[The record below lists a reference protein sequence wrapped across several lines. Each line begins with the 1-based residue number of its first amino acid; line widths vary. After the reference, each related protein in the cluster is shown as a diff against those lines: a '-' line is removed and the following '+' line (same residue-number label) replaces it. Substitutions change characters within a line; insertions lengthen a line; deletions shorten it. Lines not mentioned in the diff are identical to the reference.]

1 MMSAQQPQ
9 ESTDFSKMS
18 LKQLKDL
25 LKSMK
30 VKGVSRL
37 NKKQMLSLLNQ
48 RETEKVATPVATPV
62 AKPVKKTRKS
72 KKVVVEPVKESTP
85 EPVKESTPEPVKE
98 STPEPV
104 KESTPEPVK
113 ESTPE
118 PVKESTPEPVKES
131 STPEPVKESTPEPVK
146 EGKSVEKM
154 SLTELKNICRENQI
168 KGFSKMKKKVIV
180 ALLTPLFFTNDAD
193 VVEEKTYL
201 HSVFDEQDDV
211 VESLDYLNTMN
222 LKTLRLLSKK
232 YKLKKYSKLNRQD
245 LVTLVANRTLVTS
258 NEKIALKLK
267 KYDLKA
273 LKTVCK
279 TIKFKGYSKL
289 NKKSIIDGIMS
300 MNV

>member
-104 KESTPEPVK
+104 KE
-113 ESTPE
+113 
-118 PVKESTPEPVKES
+118 